1 MAIHY
6 NPDTPR
12 PPKGIEKQKL
22 SEKKTR
28 QSKFMETYPRAEL
41 DENGVL
47 DICPRS
53 IDRFEKCP
61 VERCRNC
68 KREFW
73 LEEEEENG

>member
-1 MAIHY
+1 MDIHY

-12 PPKGIEKQKL
+12 PPKGIEIRKPR
-22 SEKKTR
+22 EKKTR

-41 DENGVL
+41 DEYGVL
-47 DICPRS
+47 DICPKY

-61 VERCRNC
+61 AERCRNC